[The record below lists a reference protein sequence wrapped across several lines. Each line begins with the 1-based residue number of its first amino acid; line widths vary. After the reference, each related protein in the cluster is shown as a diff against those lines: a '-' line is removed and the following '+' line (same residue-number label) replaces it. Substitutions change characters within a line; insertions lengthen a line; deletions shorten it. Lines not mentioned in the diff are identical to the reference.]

1 MNSWIEK
8 NIQIDNDRIAIKT
21 FNKSYTF
28 NDLHK
33 IIYSYIDNLKT
44 IIKPNEPVGFLS
56 EDISE
61 YAIFTNAV
69 PMAKG
74 IFVPLNPYTTKNELS
89 KRLIQ
94 INCKKIIFTKK
105 INLIDKLNNK
115 EFDLI
120 QIKKSSYSKNIK
132 SFWPKKNDIHSIL
145 FTSGTSRIPK
155 PVQLSVNNI
164 ETNCYMSQK
173 NLKVSNEDIWLLCM
187 PPFHAGGLS
196 IIFRSMILGTSF
208 YVENNFNS
216 EKVVE
221 LIIHGKVSIISLVPT
236 MLLKV
241 LDRIE
246 LSKQIIPDKFKFIL
260 CGGAAVSEHLIS
272 RAEKLGIKVLPTYG
286 MTETCSQIATTSP
299 EDHYRPKG
307 SVGKSLSN
315 IDIKFDKNNQ
325 ILVSGPTVARYFG
338 TKRRKKWLETG
349 DLGYIDKSG
358 YLYLIGRFDE
368 QIISG
373 GENINPTE
381 IESEIIKIPYI
392 DEAVIFGIKDNYWG
406 EKVVLAISSKKKNIS
421 LEQIN
426 KKLKKLDSYKYPK
439 KLIVFSDPLPKNNI
453 GKIDKNK
460 LKTKIAKCKV

>member
-8 NIQIDNDRIAIKT
+8 NIQITNDRIALKT

-28 NDLHK
+28 NDVHK
-33 IIYSYIDNLKT
+33 IIFSYIDNLKT
-44 IIKPNEPVGFLS
+44 IIKPNEAVGFLS
-56 EDISE
+56 EEISE
-61 YAIFTNAV
+61 YAIFSNAV

-74 IFVPLNPYTTKNELS
+74 IFVPLNPNTTKDEIS
-89 KRLIQ
+89 KRLSQ

-105 INLIDKLNNK
+105 NTLLNKLNNK

-120 QIKKSSYSKNIK
+120 QVEKSSCKKYIK
-132 SFWPKKNDIHSIL
+132 TFWPKKNDIHSIL

-155 PVQLSVNNI
+155 PVELSINNI
-164 ETNCYMSQK
+164 EANCYMSQK
-173 NLKVSNEDIWLLCM
+173 NLKVSNADIWLLCM

-216 EKVVE
+216 ERVVE
-221 LIIHGKVSIISLVPT
+221 LIQNGEISIVSLVPT

-241 LDRIE
+241 LDSIA
-246 LSKQIIPDKFKFIL
+246 LSKQIIHDKFKFIL
-260 CGGAAVSEHLIS
+260 CGGAVVSEHLIS
-272 RAEKLGIKVLPTYG
+272 RAEQLGIKVLPTYG

-325 ILVSGPTVARYFG
+325 ILLKGPTVARYFG
-338 TKRRKKWLETG
+338 TKKRKKWLETG

-358 YLYLIGRFDE
+358 YLYLIGRLDE

-381 IESEIIKIPYI
+381 IESEIIKIPYV
-392 DEAVIFGIKDNYWG
+392 DEAAIFGIKNNYWG
-406 EKVVLAISSKKKNIS
+406 EKVVLAISSKKKNIT
-421 LEQIN
+421 LEHIN
-426 KKLKKLDSYKYPK
+426 NKLKKLDKYKYPK
-439 KLIVFSDPLPKNNI
+439 KLIVFSNPLPKNNI
-453 GKIDKNK
+453 GKIDKNT
-460 LKTKIAKCKV
+460 LKTKFAKCKD

>member
-1 MNSWIEK
+1 
-8 NIQIDNDRIAIKT
+8 
-21 FNKSYTF
+21 
-28 NDLHK
+28 
-33 IIYSYIDNLKT
+33 
-44 IIKPNEPVGFLS
+44 
-56 EDISE
+56 
-61 YAIFTNAV
+61 
-69 PMAKG
+69 
-74 IFVPLNPYTTKNELS
+74 
-89 KRLIQ
+89 
-94 INCKKIIFTKK
+94 
-105 INLIDKLNNK
+105 
-115 EFDLI
+115 
-120 QIKKSSYSKNIK
+120 
-132 SFWPKKNDIHSIL
+132 
-145 FTSGTSRIPK
+145 
-155 PVQLSVNNI
+155 
-164 ETNCYMSQK
+164 
-173 NLKVSNEDIWLLCM
+173 
-187 PPFHAGGLS
+187 
-196 IIFRSMILGTSF
+196 
-208 YVENNFNS
+208 
-216 EKVVE
+216 
-221 LIIHGKVSIISLVPT
+221 
-236 MLLKV
+236 
-241 LDRIE
+241 
-246 LSKQIIPDKFKFIL
+246 
-260 CGGAAVSEHLIS
+260 
-272 RAEKLGIKVLPTYG
+272 

-460 LKTKIAKCKV
+460 LKTKITKCKV